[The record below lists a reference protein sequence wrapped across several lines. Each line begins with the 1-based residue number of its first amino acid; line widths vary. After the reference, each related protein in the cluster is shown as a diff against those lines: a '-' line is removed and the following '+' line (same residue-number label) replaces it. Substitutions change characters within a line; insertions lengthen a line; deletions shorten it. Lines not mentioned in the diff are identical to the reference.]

1 MANPR
6 HNGGDK
12 NRPSR
17 VHYHSSKQLV
27 KNKMRKIARSFGRN
41 KAAGLVAAEAWRKQY
56 A

>member
-17 VHYHSSKQLV
+17 VRYHASKQLV
-27 KNKMRKIARSFGRN
+27 NNKMRNIVRSFGRN
-41 KAAGLVAAEAWRKQY
+41 REAGLLAAEAWRKKF

>member
-17 VHYHSSKQLV
+17 VHYHASKQLV
-27 KNKMRKIARSFGRN
+27 KNKMARIVKSFGRN
-41 KAAGLVAAEAWRKQY
+41 KQAGIAAAEAWHKKY